1 MQGVVQLRRRLVMWH
16 WRDCKS
22 LAARIATLTDKQLE
36 QLRRRSSSRCW
47 LLLLLLGLGPLGAA
61 FLLWDKALKLGDVR
75 HVGLLSYL
83 TPLASTTLLM
93 QATGRTLSW
102 HIALAAG
109 LIIGAALLGM
119 RRT

>member
-47 LLLLLLGLGPLGAA
+47 LLLLL
-61 FLLWDKALKLGDVR
+61 R
-75 HVGLLSYL
+75 
-83 TPLASTTLLM
+83 
-93 QATGRTLSW
+93 
-102 HIALAAG
+102 
-109 LIIGAALLGM
+109 
-119 RRT
+119 